1 MKPFTRAA
9 YGRRRRRWPLRQIAA
24 LTGLALIPS
33 LLTAPAW
40 ADDVDPIG
48 RPELQAP
55 RADKVS
61 PFQAKIYKRTAE
73 TVQRAAAADRR
84 AIERAAEDRNKTVT
98 WPSTA
103 TTTLKLPPKGA
114 VKAAPGG
121 LPVTLT
127 RSGKAGK
134 AAESVTVT
142 VLDQKRAAELG
153 VKGLVLSVTGPAQ
166 GGTSGL
172 ALDYSA
178 FASAYGGDWAGRL
191 QLTQLPGC
199 ALSAPASAAC
209 RTRTPL
215 RFTNDRRSEQL
226 KTDLAFRAA
235 PARAARATSAPA
247 ATQTMVLAVAAGTK
261 SGSGDYKATPLAAS
275 STWEAGG
282 SSGTFT
288 WSYPLRVPPSA
299 AGPKPD
305 LKISYDSGSIDGR
318 TASTNNQGT
327 AIGEGFDI
335 PSSYI
340 ERRYGS
346 CDDDG
351 QDDKN
356 DLCWKYENASL
367 VLNGHATELVK
378 DDVSGQWRLKN
389 DDASTVLH
397 HSDAKGA
404 DNGDD
409 NREYWTVITGDGTK
423 YHFGLNKLPGA
434 TTQATQSVWTVPV
447 FGDDE
452 GEPGYTQSGS
462 FSGRAEKQA
471 WRWNLDYVE
480 DTHKNAMSYWYAAE
494 HNHYDMLGDD
504 NTGTPYVRGGILK
517 EIRYGQRADAL
528 FASPAGSNRVL
539 FDYAERCVAS
549 GTGCDSL
556 TEDTRD
562 NWPDVPFDAECKA
575 DLKCTGSTGPAFYT
589 RKRMTGITTEAWNAA
604 AATPAYE
611 PVDSWSLKQTYLDPG
626 DTGDST
632 DQSLWL
638 DEIRQTGRRGTAIT
652 LPPVTFAHE
661 FRANRVDGAS
671 DDILPLNKPRL
682 YTITSETG
690 ARTIVNYQQADCL
703 ASQAKPKV
711 DTNTRRCYPVYW
723 SPNGAEEPTL
733 DWFHKYP
740 VSSVTT
746 SDRLGSSP
754 PVEHTYTYEGGGAWH
769 YNDDPMV
776 PTEERTWSTW
786 RGFGKVTHHTGVV
799 GKTRSKTVTVYLRGM
814 NGDRVLGPDGKTP
827 HPTERKTATV
837 TGIAAPALTD
847 SAQYAGFTRETVT
860 YSSDTEEV
868 SGQVND
874 PWSKRTATQHESYA
888 DTEAHFVRTAA
899 THGRTRI
906 TTSQPARDRV
916 RTVETLYDAYGMA
929 YQVHDKG
936 DNGIQTDDTCTRTW
950 YARNNTVG
958 INKLVTRT
966 RVTAGACVPDDQLD
980 LPADS
985 SRPGDVV
992 SDTATAY
999 DSTTWSA
1006 TQSPTKGQAQ
1016 WTGRARGY
1024 GIDDQPVWQ
1033 KTATMTYDDLGRV
1046 LIAKDTND
1054 TATATTVYTPAATG
1068 PLTAT
1073 KVTNAKGHSTDTLL
1087 DFATGAATKVTDANR
1102 RSTYT
1107 EYDALGRVTKVWLPN
1122 RSKLENWSPNYT
1134 YAYNITN
1141 SGETLPWVST
1151 STIRGDI
1158 GDAYNTTYEIYDSL
1172 LRLRQV
1178 QKPTPVGGRIIDET
1192 FYDERGLAVTTSTD
1206 IWNKDNEPSGG
1217 LVATEGGQTPIQV
1230 DVTYDGAG
1238 RATKSVTKVRG
1249 APRWT
1254 VETAYTGDTV
1264 TTTAP
1269 AGGQATKAITNAL
1282 GQTTERREYGGPQP
1296 EGSDYTTTTYAYLPG
1311 GRQAT
1316 VTGPDQAKWRYSYDL
1331 FGRQTSTTDPDK
1343 GTGTTVY
1350 NELNQAVS
1358 VTDSRGKTLVT
1369 EYDILGRKT
1378 GLWDGSKTDATK
1390 LAAWTYDTLA
1400 KGQQD
1405 TAVRYENGV
1414 NQTTSRAYTQ
1424 KVTGYNP
1431 LYQPT
1436 GSQLILPDGDP
1447 LVAAGVPKTLSAST
1461 KYDQDGTVSSMALP
1475 AVAGLPAETVEVT
1488 RNNLGQ
1494 EVKVASTTAYL
1505 LGAAYSPQ
1513 GDVSQLTLGT
1523 GSGGGVNRAYLTYG
1537 YEEGTRRL
1545 THSYV
1550 SDNVHAYYAQD
1561 LRYTQDP
1568 AGNVTSLF
1576 DVTTQ
1581 GGASKADYQCF
1592 AYDGHRRLTEAWTP
1606 RTADCATTGRTTAN
1620 IDGAAPYWH
1629 SYTYNAAGQRAT
1641 ETEHTATGDKA
1652 TTYTYGTTAGQPHP
1666 LAKTTGVRNATYAY
1680 DKAGNTTSRPGTQAQ
1695 QTLTWNSEGKL
1706 VGTTEPAAG
1715 IKPALGTSYLYDAS
1729 GELLIRRATGDGD
1742 TILYLGSM
1750 EVRLTTKGTTKT
1762 LSGTRYYTAAGKTI
1776 AVRTA
1781 TAGTTDNKL
1790 NYLASDH
1797 HGTSTVALDATTMAI
1812 TRRYTTPFG
1821 AQRGP
1826 AVPTWPDDK
1835 SFLGKPEDK
1844 TTGLTHIGA
1853 REYDPSLGLFISVD
1867 PLLQLDLHQ
1876 TLNGYTYGAQN
1887 PVANADPSGLGLTC
1901 GRGFD
1906 EACGKGVV
1914 THADGST
1921 GKNGEPNKTP
1931 KPSGDGGGST
1941 SGGTSGTSPS
1951 GGGGGGG
1958 GDGGDDCGFWSMCTL
1973 ETAWEDTK
1981 NWVSENK
1988 AEIAAVATEI
1998 VVGTACVGAA
2008 IGAGV
2013 ATGGA
2018 GLVAVAGCGALAG
2031 AAGAGVRN
2039 ALTETADHSV
2049 KGQLADMS
2057 EGALW
2062 GAAGAVLGAGAGAVL
2077 GKAANQLAAKSMA
2090 KCHSFLPGTGVLLA
2104 DGSRKAIEDVEVGD
2118 VVVTTDTET
2127 GETVTKRVT
2136 ETITTEDDKDFT
2148 EITVLTKDGHSSIVA
2163 TDTHPFWVP
2172 ELRKWVP
2179 AGDLRLGQ
2187 TLRTSAGTHVQITA
2201 LSYHT
2206 KRQRT
2211 HDLTIQDVHAYY
2223 VLAGATP
2230 VLVHN
2235 CNSGANGG
2243 KYGDLQPAGAGN
2255 EINHVPANSSS
2266 PLSKY
2271 SGPSIRMEYDDHRAV
2286 YSTGSYIESQA
2297 WRMRQKE
2304 LIDAGDFRGAIQM
2317 DVDDIRARFGSK
2329 YDEAIVE
2336 MWMSLSSNKA
2346 LRKWAAERSQ

>member
-1 MKPFTRAA
+1 MNTSMNAA
-9 YGRRRRRWPLRQIAA
+9 HGRRRRRWPVRQIAA
-24 LTGLALIPS
+24 LTGLTLIPS

-40 ADDVDPIG
+40 ADDIDPLG
-48 RPELQAP
+48 RPELKAP
-55 RADKVS
+55 QSAEVSAFKAKADK
-61 PFQAKIYKRTAE
+61 RTSE
-73 TVQRAAAADRR
+73 IVQRAAAADQR
-84 AIERAAEDRNKTVT
+84 AIERAAKDRSRSVT
-98 WPSTA
+98 WPSAGTA
-103 TTTLKLPPKGA
+103 TLKLPGKGA
-114 VKAAPGG
+114 TEAAPGG
-121 LPVTLT
+121 LPVTLAK
-127 RSGKAGK
+127 SGKAK
-134 AAESVTVT
+134 KPAESVTVT
-142 VLDQKRAAELG
+142 VLDQKRAAALG
-153 VKGLVLSVTGPAQ
+153 VKGLVLSVTGPAD

-172 ALDYSA
+172 AIDYAA

-191 QLTQLPGC
+191 QLVQLPGC
-199 ALSAPASAAC
+199 ALSTPAAAAC

-215 RFTNDRRSEQL
+215 RFTNDRRAEQL
-226 KTDLAFRAA
+226 KADLTFRAA
-235 PARAARATSAPA
+235 PARAARAATAPTTA
-247 ATQTMVLAVAAGTK
+247 QTMVLAVTAGTK
-261 SGSGDYKATPLAAS
+261 SGSGDYKATPLSAS

-335 PSSYI
+335 TSSYI
-340 ERRYGS
+340 ERKYGS

-351 QDDKN
+351 QDGKN

-367 VLNGHATELVK
+367 VLNGHASELVK
-378 DDVSGQWRLKN
+378 DDESGQWRLAN

-397 HSDAKGA
+397 YSGTNGA

-409 NREYWTVITGDGTK
+409 NREYWVVITGDGTK

-452 GEPGYTQSGS
+452 GEPGYTQSSS

-471 WRWNLDYVE
+471 WRWNLDYVV
-480 DTHKNAMSYWYAAE
+480 DTHDNAMSYWYAAE

-504 NTGTPYVRGGILK
+504 TTGTPYVRGGILK
-517 EIRYGQRADAL
+517 EIRYGQRAGTL

-575 DLKCTGSTGPAFYT
+575 DLKCTGNTGPAFYT

-638 DEIRQTGRRGTAIT
+638 DEIRQTGRHGTDIT
-652 LPPVTFAHE
+652 LPPVKFTHE
-661 FRANRVDGAS
+661 FRANRVDGAT
-671 DDILPLNKPRL
+671 DNILPLNKPRL

-690 ARTIVNYQQADCL
+690 AQTIVNYQQADCR
-703 ASQAKPKV
+703 ASEAKPKL

-723 SPNGAEEPTL
+723 SPNGAKEPTL

-754 PVEHTYTYEGGGAWH
+754 PIEHTYVYEGGGAWH
-769 YNDDPMV
+769 YNNDPMT
-776 PTEERTWSTW
+776 PAKERTWSTW
-786 RGFGKVTHHTGVV
+786 RGFGKVTHFTGVV
-799 GKTRSKTVTVYLRGM
+799 DKTRSKTVTVYMRGM

-827 HPTERKTATV
+827 DPTARKTATV
-837 TGIAAPALTD
+837 AGIAAPLLTD

-860 YSSDTEEV
+860 YNGDDEV

-874 PWSKRTATQHESYA
+874 PWSKRTATQHKSYA
-888 DTEAHFVRTAA
+888 DATAHFIRTAA
-899 THGRTRI
+899 THSRTRI
-906 TTSQPARDRV
+906 TTSEPARDRV

-929 YQVHDKG
+929 YKVHDKG
-936 DNGIQTDDTCTRTW
+936 DNAVQTDDTCTITW
-950 YARNNTVG
+950 YARNDAVG
-958 INKLVTRT
+958 INKLVSRSRT
-966 RVTAGACVPDDQLD
+966 TAGACVADDQLD
-980 LPADS
+980 LPPNS
-985 SRPGDVV
+985 SRPGDVI

-1006 TQSPTKGQAQ
+1006 TQKPTKGQAQ
-1016 WTGRARGY
+1016 WTGRAQGY
-1024 GIDDQPVWQ
+1024 GIDKQPVWQ
-1033 KTATMTYDDLGRV
+1033 KTATMTYDALGRV
-1046 LIAKDTND
+1046 LTVKDTND
-1054 TATATTVYTPAATG
+1054 TATATTVYTPAGAG

-1073 KVTNAKGHSTDTLL
+1073 KVTNAKGHATTTLL
-1087 DFATGAATKVTDANR
+1087 DFATGAATKVTDPNGK
-1102 RSTYT
+1102 STHS

-1122 RSKLENWSPNYT
+1122 LDKTLGKPPNYT
-1134 YAYNITN
+1134 YAYSITN
-1141 SGETLPWVST
+1141 SGDTLPWVST
-1151 STIRGDI
+1151 STIRGNH
-1158 GDAYNTTYEIYDSL
+1158 GGTYNTTYEIYDSL
-1172 LRLRQV
+1172 LRPRQV
-1178 QKPTPVGGRIIDET
+1178 QTPSPSGGRIISET
-1192 FYDERGLAVTTSTD
+1192 LYDERGLAVTTSAD
-1206 IWNKDNEPSGG
+1206 IWDAANAPSGG
-1217 LVATEGGQTPIQV
+1217 LVATEGGQAPTQT

-1238 RATKSVTKVRG
+1238 RAIKKVTKALNV
-1249 APRWT
+1249 PRWT
-1254 VETAYTGDTV
+1254 IESTYTGDTV

-1269 AGGQATKAITNAL
+1269 AGGQATAVVTNAL

-1296 EGSDYTTTTYAYLPG
+1296 TGSDYTATTYTYLPG

-1316 VTGPDQAKWRYSYDL
+1316 VTGPDQAKWSYSYDL
-1331 FGRQTSTTDPDK
+1331 FGRQTRATDPDK
-1343 GTGTTVY
+1343 GTSTTLY

-1358 VTDSRGKTLVT
+1358 VTDARGKTLIT

-1378 GLWDGSKTDATK
+1378 GLWDGTKTDATK
-1390 LAAWTYDTLA
+1390 LAAWTYDILA
-1400 KGQQD
+1400 KGQQSSS
-1405 TAVRYENGV
+1405 VRYENGV
-1414 NQTTSRAYTQ
+1414 NQTTSKAYIQ
-1424 KVTGYNP
+1424 KVTGFNA

-1436 GSQLILPDGDP
+1436 GSQIVLPADDP
-1447 LVAAGVPKTLSAST
+1447 LVTAGVPTTLSSSATYGLDGSVTSST
-1461 KYDQDGTVSSMALP
+1461 MP
-1475 AVAGLPAETVEVT
+1475 AVAGLAAETVTIT
-1488 RNNLGQ
+1488 RGELGQ
-1494 EVKVASTTAYL
+1494 ETKVASGTGYL

-1513 GDVSQLTLGT
+1513 GDVRQLTLGT
-1523 GSGGGVNRAYLTYG
+1523 SSAPETKKAYLNYD
-1537 YEEGTRRL
+1537 YEGGTRRL
-1545 THSYV
+1545 TRSYVTDTVHSYMP
-1550 SDNVHAYYAQD
+1550 QE
-1561 LRYTQDP
+1561 LKYTQDD

-1581 GGASKADYQCF
+1581 GGTSKPDYQCF
-1592 AYDGHRRLTEAWTP
+1592 SYDGHRRLTEAWTP
-1606 RTADCATTGRTTAN
+1606 KTADCAATGRTMAN

-1641 ETEHTATGDKA
+1641 ETEHTATGDK
-1652 TTYTYGTTAGQPHP
+1652 TSTYTYGTAAGQPHP
-1666 LAKTTGVRNATYAY
+1666 LAKTTGAKNATYAY
-1680 DKAGNTTSRPGTQAQ
+1680 DKVGNTTSRPGTQAQ

-1715 IKPALGTSYLYDAS
+1715 TKPALGTSYLYDAS

-1742 TILYLGSM
+1742 TILYLGTT
-1750 EVRLTTKGTTKT
+1750 EVRLSTKGTTKS
-1762 LSGTRYYTAAGKTI
+1762 LSGTRYYSAAGKTI

-1781 TAGTTDNKL
+1781 TAGVSGSKL
-1790 NYLASDH
+1790 SYLAADH
-1797 HGTSTVALDATTMAI
+1797 HGTGTIALDATTMAV
-1812 TRRYTTPFG
+1812 TKRYTTPFG

-1853 REYDPSLGLFISVD
+1853 REYDPSLGLFVSVD
-1867 PLLQLDLHQ
+1867 PLLQLDIHQ

-1887 PVANADPSGLGLTC
+1887 PVANADPSGLGLPC
-1901 GRGFD
+1901 GKGFD
-1906 EACGKGVV
+1906 EGCGSNV
-1914 THADGST
+1914 THADGSS
-1921 GKNGEPNKTP
+1921 GNNGSPNKTP
-1931 KPSGDGGGST
+1931 KLSGDGGPT
-1941 SGGTSGTSPS
+1941 SGGSSGTSS
-1951 GGGGGGG
+1951 NDGGGSG
-1958 GDGGDDCGFWSMCTL
+1958 GGDDCDFWSICTL
-1973 ETAWEDTK
+1973 KNGWEDTK
-1981 NWVSENK
+1981 AWVYENK
-1988 AEIAAVATEI
+1988 AEIGAVVAEVT
-1998 VVGTACVGAA
+1998 VGALCVSTA
-2008 IGAGV
+2008 AGAGL

-2018 GLVAVAGCGALAG
+2018 GFAAVAGCGALAG

-2039 ALTETADHSV
+2039 ALTDTADHSL
-2049 KGQLADMS
+2049 KGQLTDMG
-2057 EGALW
+2057 EGAVW
-2062 GAAGAVLGAGAGAVL
+2062 GAAGAVVGAGAGAAAGKVL
-2077 GKAANQLAAKSMA
+2077 G
-2090 KCHSFLPGTGVLLA
+2090 KCHSFLAGTGVLLA
-2104 DGSRKAIEDVEVGD
+2104 DGTRKAIEDVEVGD

-2148 EITVLTKDGHSSIVA
+2148 EITVLTDRGHSSIVA

-2172 ELRKWVP
+2172 GLREWVP

-2187 TLRTSAGTHVQITA
+2187 TLRTSTGTHVQITA
-2201 LSYHT
+2201 LSYYT

-2235 CNSGANGG
+2235 CNKNQGVYIFDDKSKPGHVYIG
-2243 KYGDLQPAGAGN
+2243 KTNNFNVRLNKHADLGRRDKDGPVICIHVCGDDNALR
-2255 EINHVPANSSS
+2255 
-2266 PLSKY
+2266 
-2271 SGPSIRMEYDDHRAV
+2271 IREHIMKVQFEKM
-2286 YSTGSYIESQA
+2286 GF
-2297 WRMRQKE
+2297 K
-2304 LIDAGDFRGAIQM
+2304 
-2317 DVDDIRARFGSK
+2317 
-2329 YDEAIVE
+2329 
-2336 MWMSLSSNKA
+2336 LSSGIEGFGRNLYNKRQA
-2346 LRKWAAERSQ
+2346 TQPELPFE